1 MLHLERDPAD
11 PPPAATTL
19 ERRTVVQPF
28 DRMAFRRCRARSWHV
43 PHRRTHHAE
52 IFRHVSLAK
61 VLSQHNESGETKRRF
76 LCVTRRWF
84 GIGDM
89 CVESVSSHDPA
100 LSADRIFRRKH
111 HHGSTPRRSKLARKA
126 LSGSQTLLGQRPLS
140 FRYARNQA
148 RGAQALVEGS
158 GQLAAQC
165 PRRRGRCF
173 LICMLAISENKL
185 TQSRAGVNHRY
196 SPRLVRGRRT

>member
-1 MLHLERDPAD
+1 M
-11 PPPAATTL
+11 
-19 ERRTVVQPF
+19 
-28 DRMAFRRCRARSWHV
+28 
-43 PHRRTHHAE
+43 
-52 IFRHVSLAK
+52 
-61 VLSQHNESGETKRRF
+61 
-76 LCVTRRWF
+76 
-84 GIGDM
+84 GDM
-89 CVESVSSHDPA
+89 CVFGLESFRSPA
-100 LSADRIFRRKH
+100 LPADSFFRCQYH
-111 HHGSTPRRSKLARKA
+111 HAAAAPRSKLAWKA